1 MSTTKIIR
9 SYQEIWQDEGDFDVR
24 FPNYSEILYYK
35 IEKRSDPDSGAPI
48 QTFWIPGS
56 MPQGTGQWQSEMIKY
71 IDTQVKINK
80 NYFYSV
86 FAYNAIVGSV
96 HSYSYVYPEQAAA
109 ATPDPGFTGNC
120 SPTFDDVS
128 PSIVHDHDHDIIDWE
143 VKGEIHA
150 TPTSGVTFS
159 FYLGHTHLPMTPYE
173 IHIPGAAA
181 VTVDTGG
188 IILDAPYINLYIEWL
203 LYKAGAQAAP
213 DVFQYGNIW
222 TGKTA
227 GMSPYT
233 PYPGIPTPA
242 ADHYHLVSFEIGI
255 GIDGAFYMHPETST
269 TCEPWEAPAV
279 DYQLLNDQGEG
290 QFITMTAPT
299 AQIIQTHLFDFNG
312 AILSDPSTAP
322 DVFFIPYVGI
332 DNKITLSMTAQLDEY
347 RKEAVILNSSDADY
361 IDLLRTTRGLGPTD
375 PITYKTDDEV
385 AGFEIYRTETKPSVY
400 EDFSGK
406 FIDSVS
412 TLQRSTFEYIYSWD
426 TTYTDAIVPNKTY
439 YYMVRGVDIHGQ
451 KSYPS
456 SIFQVQLINDAG
468 AVYPLIEVVDLEAAP
483 KPQTKTKNFKK
494 FLHLVPAVAQKMINY
509 EKSDL
514 ITNEKLLK
522 ESALPSKD
530 HIVLGM
536 TEDPSLF
543 GNIDPAD
550 PKDPKRFKIRLISKN
565 SGKKIDL
572 NVAFLV
578 KNE

>member
-1 MSTTKIIR
+1 VNT
-9 SYQEIWQDEGDFDVR
+9 GD
-24 FPNYSEILYYK
+24 
-35 IEKRSDPDSGAPI
+35 
-48 QTFWIPGS
+48 
-56 MPQGTGQWQSEMIKY
+56 
-71 IDTQVKINK
+71 
-80 NYFYSV
+80 
-86 FAYNAIVGSV
+86 
-96 HSYSYVYPEQAAA
+96 
-109 ATPDPGFTGNC
+109 
-120 SPTFDDVS
+120 
-128 PSIVHDHDHDIIDWE
+128 
-143 VKGEIHA
+143 
-150 TPTSGVTFS
+150 
-159 FYLGHTHLPMTPYE
+159 
-173 IHIPGAAA
+173 
-181 VTVDTGG
+181 
-188 IILDAPYINLYIEWL
+188 IILDEPYRTLYHDWL
-203 LYKAGAQAAP
+203 LSTVDAQSYP
-213 DVFQYGNIW
+213 PPNLFQYGATW

-227 GMSPYT
+227 GMTAGTDFPQT
-233 PYPGIPTPA
+233 IP
-242 ADHYHLVSFEIGI
+242 DHYHLVSFDISVTESQESRATPLWAPPPGEGVVATPVIHT
-255 GIDGAFYMHPETST
+255 DGTT

-279 DYQLLNDQGEG
+279 DFQLLNDQGEG

-312 AILSDPSTAP
+312 AILSDPPAAP

-468 AVYPLIEVVDLEAAP
+468 AVYPLIEVVDLEAVP

-514 ITNEKLLK
+514 ITNENLLK

-530 HIVLGM
+530 QIVLGM
-536 TEDPSLF
+536 TEDPRLF